1 MTHEDA
7 LRQMAVEQYLLGEL
21 SGESGNAFEEHFFEC
36 EICAADLKAGRAL
49 MDAGKA
55 IANEEAT
62 SQRISQP
69 SILPRPRRH
78 IAEQIRLW
86 LLVPA
91 LAASLLILIYQNA
104 FVLPST
110 RRQVARAEAPE
121 VLNSLV
127 LANINA
133 RGDTVPEI
141 VAPRTGS
148 FLIAVDIPTKVG
160 FSGYICSLYGP
171 SGSLLWQIPVSSQQ
185 AENTVS
191 LRVPT
196 QKAADG
202 TNILVVRGIP
212 ATGNAAPVEAGRY
225 RFELRA
231 QQ

>member
-21 SGESGNAFEEHFFEC
+21 SEESRNAFEEHFFEC
-36 EICAADLKAGRAL
+36 EICATDLKAGRTF
-49 MDAGKA
+49 MEAGKA
-55 IANEEAT
+55 VAKDEAT
-62 SQRISQP
+62 RLPISQP
-69 SILPRPRRH
+69 SIPPMPRRG
-78 IAEQIRLW
+78 IAQQIRLW

-91 LAASLLILIYQNA
+91 LAASLLVLIYQNA
-104 FVLPST
+104 FVLPAMH
-110 RRQVARAEAPE
+110 RQVARAEAPE

-141 VAPRTGS
+141 MAPAAGS
-148 FLIAVDIPTKVG
+148 FLINVDIPPRAG
-160 FSGYICSLYGP
+160 FSGYVCSLYGP
-171 SGSLLWQIPVSSQQ
+171 SGSLLWQVPVSLQQ

-196 QKAADG
+196 QKESEG
-202 TNILVVRGIP
+202 TNTLVVRGIP
-212 ATGNAAPVEAGRY
+212 ANGNAAPVEVGRY